1 MKFTSLFIASPLAIF
16 LLGRPQ
22 NNAVDSFSIPTGIT
36 GQYTAVPRLLSNVAD
51 SFKSDRKFA
60 LFSSPADTLAPG
72 IEAIEKMNSDINV
85 LLNELKLEPQFRL
98 YSVDLLGNCEY
109 MPQELFECYTQ
120 SCEIYPVDDDEVPE
134 TIRSIDSEEHDF
146 ELDGWAR
153 FDMPCEDYYD
163 TRQFPESFTGYDGS
177 DVWRFIH
184 DRIAF
189 HDDTLLDE
197 YDAENWKADFNKAV
211 SGLHSMVSA
220 QVVRGLEK
228 KIANGEELEED
239 CEWTDPKVE
248 FDRRLGPNGE
258 TPKAM
263 ENLYFS
269 YMLVLSAV
277 QRARGRLLQ
286 DCEEGKFDQSTVDK
300 LRPVLSHPLLDD
312 PSISVASKKLHDHAV
327 QDEYSVSALWEARM
341 RSRELFRIMNC
352 VQCNKCRFHGK
363 ISSLGLST
371 ALQVVLGRSGEGG
384 DITRIHRV
392 ELAALLTTLSKFSTA
407 VSYCQKMR
415 S

>member
-327 QDEYSVSALWEARM
+327 QDEYSVTALWEARM